1 MKIWKIGGILL
12 LAASTVFFGAH
23 FFFGREAE
31 TSDTDVLAE
40 LSNSVAEAAFYREQA
55 VKLET
60 ELSELKQAQYTAQ
73 KQCEDRITELESL
86 LETQG
91 RETEGEGEKPS
102 MPYNYTVSE
111 GQATITGYIGEATSL
126 SIPREIDG
134 AIVVAI
140 GKSAFRDLSLKEVVI
155 PNTVRHI
162 DWFAFYGCG
171 MLERIAI
178 PSGVMGIEYGAFD
191 GCERLTVYC
200 EKDSYA
206 DRYAR
211 SFGMSVVN

>member
-12 LAASTVFFGAH
+12 LAAATVFFGVH
-23 FFFGREAE
+23 FFFGREVE
-31 TSDTDVLAE
+31 TTDTDVLAA
-40 LSNSVAEAAFYREQA
+40 LSDSVAEAAFYREQA

-60 ELSELKQAQYTAQ
+60 ELSELRQAQYTAQ
-73 KQCEDRITELESL
+73 RQYEDRITALELL
-86 LETQG
+86 LEAKG
-91 RETEGEGEKPS
+91 SETEGETEKPLV
-102 MPYNYTVSE
+102 PYSYTVSE
-111 GQATITGYIGEATSL
+111 GQATITGYIGEETSL
-126 SIPREIDG
+126 SIPHEIDG

-140 GKSAFRDLSLKEVVI
+140 GKSAFRDLPLKEVVI

-171 MLERIAI
+171 RLERIAI
-178 PSGVMGIEYGAFD
+178 PSGVTGIEYGAFD

-211 SFGMSVVN
+211 SFGMSVAN